1 MEWTPVNLR
10 KWDWTRV
17 LVRDR
22 GDVERVLAQ
31 KWQAPE
37 PCGGRARHDEVGMLV
52 LQGEQPCK
60 CDDDGWFGMRGDSL
74 GVEVVAGSDPH
85 QLTQLSTPSES
96 TALSVVRTCGGV
108 CVRRNGVDRMR
119 IHCVSFDVLPIV
131 RCAPKVQTT
140 SVKLSEFGVFWV
152 RWSAF

>member
-1 MEWTPVNLR
+1 MNLR

-74 GVEVVAGSDPH
+74 GS
-85 QLTQLSTPSES
+85 
-96 TALSVVRTCGGV
+96 R
-108 CVRRNGVDRMR
+108 
-119 IHCVSFDVLPIV
+119 
-131 RCAPKVQTT
+131 
-140 SVKLSEFGVFWV
+140 
-152 RWSAF
+152 